1 MRVVV
6 GDKML
11 PMSIPAIPDKIA
23 AALEQLKNELLR
35 LGGDNFAGLILYGG
49 LARGRFRPGHSDVN
63 VLVLLHDASPSVL
76 AAVAPALRAARR
88 SVGVDPMLL
97 TPAEVPRAAEAFP
110 TKFLD
115 IKNHH
120 RVLAGEDPLLGL
132 EVSREE
138 VRRRTVQALRNLLMR
153 LRHDYVAATG
163 EPAALARVLTAL
175 ARPLALELESLL
187 FLADVPLPEDDRSA
201 VVFAAV
207 ATAFGF
213 PAAPL
218 AQLAALRHG
227 QAQDDLEALGQQV
240 LGVLADAVRVAEE
253 VRGPER

>member
-1 MRVVV
+1 MRR
-6 GDKML
+6 ML
-11 PMSIPAIPDKIA
+11 NPELPEKIA
-23 AALEQLKNELLR
+23 AALEQLKNELRR

-49 LARGRFRPGHSDVN
+49 LARGRFRPGQSDVN
-63 VLVLLHDASPSVL
+63 VLVLLHDAGPPAL

-120 RVLAGEDPLLGL
+120 QVLAGEDPLLGV

-153 LRHDYVAATG
+153 LRHDYVAAIG
-163 EPAALARVLTAL
+163 ESPALARVLTAL

-187 FLADVPLPEDDRSA
+187 FLAEVPLPADDRSA
-201 VVFAAV
+201 FVFAAA

-227 QAQDDLEALGQQV
+227 EAEGDLDALGQQV